1 MATVFANPR
10 ELLGKEGLALG
21 NSEWFRVEQSL
32 IDQFAELTGD
42 RQWIH
47 VDPVRAKSGP
57 FGATIAHGYLIV
69 ALVNK
74 FLPEV
79 IEVRGFS
86 MGVNIGVDNLRF
98 VSPVPAGSRLR
109 GSGVIV
115 KVDEVKQGAVQS
127 VVRITVEIEGQQKP
141 ACVLDTISRY
151 YPDKEPTHA

>member
-1 MATVFANPR
+1 MATIFANPR
-10 ELLGKEGLALG
+10 DLLGKEGQMLEK
-21 NSEWFRVEQSL
+21 SDWFRVEQSL
-32 IDQFAELTGD
+32 IDQFAQLTGD
-42 RQWIH
+42 HQWIH

-79 IEVRGFS
+79 IDVRGFS
-86 MGVNIGVDNLRF
+86 MGVNVGVDNLRF
-98 VSPVPAGSRLR
+98 LAPVPSGSRLR

-115 KVDEVKQGAVQS
+115 KVDEVKHGAIQS
-127 VVRITVEIEGQQKP
+127 VVRITVEIEGQEKP

-151 YPDKEPTHA
+151 YPEKGATHA